1 MNVYKLQNI
10 ILEYTLPFALDL
22 QDCIDLEDAGKAFII
37 VLDGIP
43 SQLRVKRK
51 YNEDAS
57 GNGVKLAP
65 FSKIENDRYGF
76 LSKTDIQIWFDK
88 QTFDNVG
95 IDRQVMQIQHE
106 YFFQLSIKYL
116 NKFLMNYRSITREYW
131 IRPIKNNDIISYRC
145 TLFDTDKQQETSYKL
160 LNTTVYF
167 NGGEEITISED
178 KEQQLRNLLLSHH
191 NNLADDLL
199 LNALDNLDIGN
210 FNNTIIQCSILFENF
225 IYKSLDGKLTK
236 TKLDKIKRKNGCNCL
251 VGVYQVC
258 KVGLKSEFNSDF
270 AESEEFI
277 SFHKKVLKVRNNLVH
292 GVKLENVEY
301 KDAVDAI
308 DITMKVINKLSN
320 ELGL

>member
-1 MNVYKLQNI
+1 M
-10 ILEYTLPFALDL
+10 
-22 QDCIDLEDAGKAFII
+22 
-37 VLDGIP
+37 
-43 SQLRVKRK
+43 
-51 YNEDAS
+51 
-57 GNGVKLAP
+57 
-65 FSKIENDRYGF
+65 
-76 LSKTDIQIWFDK
+76 
-88 QTFDNVG
+88 
-95 IDRQVMQIQHE
+95 
-106 YFFQLSIKYL
+106 
-116 NKFLMNYRSITREYW
+116 
-131 IRPIKNNDIISYRC
+131 
-145 TLFDTDKQQETSYKL
+145 
-160 LNTTVYF
+160 
-167 NGGEEITISED
+167 
-178 KEQQLRNLLLSHH
+178 
-191 NNLADDLL
+191 
-199 LNALDNLDIGN
+199 
-210 FNNTIIQCSILFENF
+210 FENF